1 MSPEEEALLTVV
13 RQLDSLGVPYMV
25 TGSLASSH
33 HGRPRATHD
42 ADLVIEPTPESL
54 DGLVRGLAEAGFY
67 VDAAGAREA
76 LRLERQFNVVEMRS
90 ACKIDLIIRKDRP
103 FSQEEFRR
111 RRETELMEGV
121 RVVLATP
128 EDTILSK
135 LEWARKSGE
144 SEKQLYDV
152 AGIIGVTTDLD
163 REYIARWAKDLGV
176 LDLWETVTQGRP

>member
-1 MSPEEEALLTVV
+1 MNPEEEALLTVV

-33 HGRPRATHD
+33 HGRPRTTHD

-54 DGLVRGLAEAGFY
+54 DALVRRLAEAGFY
-67 VDAAGAREA
+67 VDAVGASEA
-76 LRLERQFNVVEMRS
+76 LRLRRQFNVVEMRS

-103 FSQEEFRR
+103 FSREEFRR
-111 RRETELMEGV
+111 RRETELMQGV

-144 SEKQLYDV
+144 SEKQLSDV
-152 AGIIGVTTDLD
+152 AGIVDVTTGLD
-163 REYIARWAKDLGV
+163 RGYIARWAKDLGV
-176 LDLWETVTQGRP
+176 LDLWETVIRGRS

>member
-1 MSPEEEALLTVV
+1 MNPEEALLAVV
-13 RQLDSLGVPYMV
+13 RHLDAIGVPYMV
-25 TGSLASSH
+25 TGSVASSH

-42 ADLVIEPTPESL
+42 ADIVIQPTPESL

-67 VDAAGAREA
+67 VDAASARRA
-76 LRLERQFNVVEMRS
+76 LLLKRQFNVVEPQS

-103 FSQEEFRR
+103 FSQEEFLR
-111 RRETELMEGV
+111 RRETDLMEGI

-144 SEKQLYDV
+144 SDKQLSDV
-152 AGIIGVTTDLD
+152 AGIVDVRTDLD
-163 REYIARWAKDLGV
+163 QEYIERWAKDLGV
-176 LDLWETVTQGRP
+176 LDLWERVARGRL